1 MNDASP
7 RVAKGKRPVFS
18 SDPQIDKLVSI
29 IMSLAGE
36 LSVVRERLDTVERL
50 AAAKGLFTSS
60 DIDGFD
66 IDAEIDAEREAWRA
80 AFLDRIL
87 WVMREEIDQ
96 LNAPDT

>member
-1 MNDASP
+1 MST

-50 AAAKGLFTSS
+50 AADRGLFTSE
-60 DIDGFD
+60 D
-66 IDAEIDAEREAWRA
+66 IDAFEVDAGVDADREAWRA
-80 AFLDRIL
+80 AFLDRVL

-96 LNAPDT
+96 LNAPEH

>member
-1 MNDASP
+1 MTETAP

-29 IMSLAGE
+29 VMSLAGE

-50 AAAKGLFTSS
+50 AAEKGLFTSG
-60 DIDGFD
+60 DIDGFKV
-66 IDAEIDAEREAWRA
+66 DADADAEREAWRA

-96 LNAPDT
+96 LNAPDG

>member
-1 MNDASP
+1 MAV

-50 AAAKGLFTSS
+50 ATAKGFFTSGEV
-60 DIDGFD
+60 DAFD
-66 IDAEIDAEREAWRA
+66 VDAEIDADREAWRA
-80 AFLDRIL
+80 AFLDRVL

-96 LNAPDT
+96 LNAADN